1 MSSPS
6 VGPYSTP
13 SSAPTPG
20 LAVGAAEAA
29 ARGRAARGARSWR
42 IRTRSAPYL
51 FLLPFF
57 VVTAVFFV
65 YPLLYALVLAL
76 HQTAGPGS
84 RVYVGADNFR
94 YLLADSDFHQ
104 SLRNT
109 IFFAACSLL
118 IQLPLSLGL
127 AMLLN
132 ARRDRLKM
140 FFRLA
145 IFAPNLV
152 GQVFVGILFSMLFT
166 PRYGLFNQF
175 LQSLIGWGLDE
186 EWLTSP
192 NLVMPAVVIAGLWLY
207 VGFNMVYFL
216 AALQNVDESLIEA
229 ARIDGAGP
237 LAVFRNVTL
246 PSIAPVA
253 TFVVVTST
261 IGSFQLFELPY
272 ALLQQFNSN
281 RGFGP
286 KNSGM
291 TVVGYLYRCAFE
303 DGDLGMAAAVGWLLT
318 AIILLVS
325 LVQIRASGGAA
336 REGA

>member
-1 MSSPS
+1 MTIPS
-6 VGPYSTP
+6 INGMPP
-13 SSAPTPG
+13 SS
-20 LAVGAAEAA
+20 LAIGATAA
-29 ARGRAARGARSWR
+29 AKERARNGGGWGWKL
-42 IRTRSAPYL
+42 RTRGAPYL
-51 FLLPFF
+51 FLTPFF
-57 VVTAVFFV
+57 VITAVFFV
-65 YPLLYALVLAL
+65 YPLLYALVLAF
-76 HQTAGPGS
+76 HQTAGPRS
-84 RVYVGADNFR
+84 RVYVGLDNFKF
-94 YLLADSDFHQ
+94 LLGDSDFHL
-104 SLRNT
+104 SVWNT
-109 IFFAACSLL
+109 AFFAICSLL

-132 ARRDRLKM
+132 SKRDRLRS

-166 PRYGLFNQF
+166 PRYGLFNRF
-175 LQSLIGWGLDE
+175 LQALVGWGIDQD
-186 EWLTSP
+186 WLTNPS
-192 NLVMPAVVIAGLWLY
+192 LVMPAVVIAALWLY

-216 AALQNVDESLIEA
+216 AALQNVDQSLIEA

-237 LAVFRNVTL
+237 FQIFRNVTL

-291 TVVGYLYRCAFE
+291 TMVGYLYQRGFE
-303 DGDLGMAAAVGWLLT
+303 DGDLGMAAAVGWVLT
-318 AIILLVS
+318 AIILLIS
-325 LVQIRASGGAA
+325 LVQIRVSGSMA
-336 REGA
+336 REGK

>member
-1 MSSPS
+1 M
-6 VGPYSTP
+6 
-13 SSAPTPG
+13 
-20 LAVGAAEAA
+20 GAAA
-29 ARGRAARGARSWR
+29 ARINTGGSRAWKVRAK
-42 IRTRSAPYL
+42 SAPYL
-51 FLLPFF
+51 FLMPFF
-57 VVTAVFFV
+57 VITAVFFV
-65 YPLLYALVLAL
+65 YPLIYALVLAF
-76 HQTAGPGS
+76 HQTAGPKS
-84 RVYVGADNFR
+84 RIYVGWENFR
-94 YLLADSDFHQ
+94 FILSDSDFHT
-104 SLRNT
+104 SLWNT
-109 IFFAACSLL
+109 SFYAVCSLA

-132 ARRDRLKM
+132 SKNDRLKS

-166 PRYGLFNQF
+166 PRYGLFNRGV
-175 LQSLIGWGLDE
+175 QSLFGWGLDQ
-186 EWLTSP
+186 EWLTDP

-207 VGFNMVYFL
+207 IGFNMVYFL
-216 AALQNVDESLIEA
+216 AALQNVDQSLIEA

-237 LAVFRNVTL
+237 FAIFKSVTL

-291 TVVGYLYRCAFE
+291 TVVGYLYRVAFE
-303 DGDLGMAAAVGWLLT
+303 EGDLGMAAAVGWVLT
-318 AIILLVS
+318 AIILLIS
-325 LVQIRASGGAA
+325 LVQIRMSSTMA
-336 REGA
+336 REGR